1 MGPIGVEPTGEITPC
16 ESKLTSIGSLSTR
29 SFGELT
35 EEGKQMTAGQAEA
48 GDTVPKLP
56 AGATSHAEDLPLGVV
71 FGVWSAPD
79 PYRAG
84 GAVAPH
90 RVPRGAFGEA

>member
-35 EEGKQMTAGQAEA
+35 EEGKQMTAAKVKA
-48 GDTVPKLP
+48 GDTVPKP
-56 AGATSHAEDLPLGVV
+56 TAGATSHAEDLPSGVV
-71 FGVWSAPD
+71 FGVWSAPN

-84 GAVAPH
+84 GVVAPH

>member
-1 MGPIGVEPTGEITPC
+1 
-16 ESKLTSIGSLSTR
+16 
-29 SFGELT
+29 
-35 EEGKQMTAGQAEA
+35 MTADQVKA
-48 GDTVPKLP
+48 GDTVPKP
-56 AGATSHAEDLPLGVV
+56 TAGATSHVEDWPSGVV
-71 FGVWSAPD
+71 LGVWSAPD